1 LSAVADADDDAN
13 RGSNRDA
20 NRDLLRRAF
29 AAIGAAD
36 VDALADLYADDYV
49 LELPYA
55 KPQPV
60 RVEGRGAVQDYLRR
74 AFQVFRFELTIT
86 GVHEL
91 VGGDLIAEYTS
102 EGTVVPTGRR
112 YANSYVGLWR
122 FAGGRVRSTREW
134 YDPLVAAEATA
145 DL

>member
-1 LSAVADADDDAN
+1 MSVVADDN
-13 RGSNRDA
+13 ESNLDV
-20 NRDLLRRAF
+20 LRRAF

-36 VDALADLYADDYV
+36 VDALADVYTDDYV

-60 RVEGRGAVQDYLRR
+60 RVEGLGAAQEYLRR

-86 GVHEL
+86 GVDEL
-91 VGGDLIAEYTS
+91 VGGDLVAEYTS

-122 FAGGRVRSTREW
+122 FAGGRVRATREW
-134 YDPLVAAEATA
+134 YDPIVSAEATA

>member
-1 LSAVADADDDAN
+1 MSVVADDN
-13 RGSNRDA
+13 ESNLDV
-20 NRDLLRRAF
+20 LRRAF
-29 AAIGAAD
+29 TAIGAAD
-36 VDALADLYADDYV
+36 VDALADVYTDDYV

-60 RVEGRGAVQDYLRR
+60 RVEGLGAAQEYLRR

-86 GVHEL
+86 GVDEL
-91 VGGDLIAEYTS
+91 VGGDLVAEYTS

-122 FAGGRVRSTREW
+122 FAGGRVRATREW
-134 YDPLVAAEATA
+134 YDPIVSAEATA

>member
-1 LSAVADADDDAN
+1 LSAVADANDTNLDV
-13 RGSNRDA
+13 
-20 NRDLLRRAF
+20 LRRAF

-36 VDALADLYADDYV
+36 VDALGELYTDDYV

-55 KPQPV
+55 KPRPV
-60 RVEGRGAVQDYLRR
+60 RVEGLGAAQDYLRR

-86 GVHEL
+86 GVYDL
-91 VGGDLIAEYTS
+91 VGGDLVAEYTS

-134 YDPLVAAEATA
+134 YDPVVSAEAIA
-145 DL
+145 DMSTPERSE